1 MRVLTQNELSRMT
14 RTELNVTLRRIASE
28 IAFLPDGSAELRDAQ
43 TNLMNIRVALAK
55 PHPGF
60 GPR

>member
-14 RTELNVTLRRIASE
+14 RAELNVTLRRIASE
-28 IAFLPDGSAELRDAQ
+28 LAFLPEGSAELRTAR
-43 TNLMNIRVALAK
+43 TNLMNIRAALAK
-55 PHPGF
+55 PLPGF